1 MVTLVVPLGRDES
14 SKHLASLVWG
24 RYTSLFESAA
34 AAMLTDF
41 LCSCAANSLPFVYR
55 SVGETLDYADIV
67 VCPVM

>member
-14 SKHLASLVWG
+14 SKHPASLVWG

-41 LCSCAANSLPFVYR
+41 LCSCAANTSLFVYR
-55 SVGETLDYADIV
+55 FVGETLDHVDIV